1 MPYYCKK
8 CGAVVTGKF
17 CSCCGTRATN
27 DFTDFRKSQNLMV
40 RKFKAEACADKRFVG
55 KDSIFASRIAV
66 LAFDIAFD
74 RLLPSRALNVGCFDP
89 YSEYCWR
96 KLPECREL
104 AELLYEQAA
113 DLLLIKK

>member
-17 CSCCGTRATN
+17 CSCCGTRATD
-27 DFTDFRKSQNLMV
+27 DFTDFRKAQHRMV
-40 RKFKAEACADKRFVG
+40 REFKSAAYTDKRFVG
-55 KDSIFASRIAV
+55 RDSFFALHIAV
-66 LAFDIAFD
+66 LVFDIAFD
-74 RLLPSRALNVGCFDP
+74 RLLPVHALHVERFAQ
-89 YSEYCWR
+89 YSEYCWK

-104 AELLYEQAA
+104 AELLYEQAV